1 MRIVSLLPSATDIVC
16 ALGLEDKL
24 VGVSHEC
31 AIPAGA
37 GAPKLVTAST
47 IPANLSSKQIDV
59 AVGQQLQQSTA
70 LYTINEALLRKLKPT
85 VILTQSLCQV
95 CAVDQEQVQDLADS
109 MEDSPVV
116 VDLSPMSLNG
126 LYHSIRQVAAVTA
139 SRGEGQKL
147 LVQLQRRVHTIA
159 ERSETLRRRRVVFL
173 EWLDPPFVAGHWNPE
188 LVRLAG
194 GIDLLGTAGQPS
206 TKTTW
211 QQVQDVNP
219 EMIVVACCGYSIQR
233 SMTDIQQLSGNPHW
247 EAMPCVKGGQVAIL
261 DGSQYFN
268 RPGPSLIDSLE
279 LLAHLLHP
287 EMHRFP
293 ASLGPANSLLTRLSM
308 AS

>member
-37 GAPKLVTAST
+37 GAPKVVTAST

>member
-37 GAPKLVTAST
+37 GAPKVVTAST

-247 EAMPCVKGGQVAIL
+247 EAMPCVKGGQVAIV

>member
-31 AIPAGA
+31 AIPSGSRAL
-37 GAPKLVTAST
+37 KVVTASM

-70 LYTINEALLRKLKPT
+70 LYTIDEALVRKLQPT

-95 CAVDQEQVQDLADS
+95 CAVDQEQVQELADS
-109 MEDSPVV
+109 MDTPPVV

-126 LYHSIRQVAAVTA
+126 LYHAIRQVAAVTA

-147 LVQLQRRVHTIA
+147 LVKLQQRVHTIA

-173 EWLDPPFVAGHWNPE
+173 EWLDPPYVAGHWNPE

-194 GIDLLGTAGQPS
+194 GLDLLGTAGQPS

-211 QQVQDVNP
+211 QDIQDVNP
-219 EMIVVACCGYSIQR
+219 EMIVVACCGYSIER
-233 SMTDIQQLSGNPHW
+233 AMTDIQQLSGNHQW
-247 EAMPCVKGGQVAIL
+247 ESIPCVKDGQVAIL

-279 LLAHLLHP
+279 LLAHIMHP

-293 ASLGPANSLLTRLSM
+293 ESLGPVNSLLTRLSM